1 VCFKALKYNMRI
13 EKCTASLCENEL
25 DGDLMSRRSK
35 PLTYE
40 NAPDHVHVEIMN
52 PNLRS
57 QLFIIL

>member
-1 VCFKALKYNMRI
+1 MRI

-57 QLFIIL
+57 QLFMIL